1 MANPEEIKKAIGAHG
16 LWKQRLRDAID
27 KGKSEFTVERVKP
40 DNLCDFGKW
49 LYSLPPAERNTDNW
63 KKIQQLHAEFHQEA
77 ARILGLALG
86 NQKSQA
92 ESGIAPN
99 SKFATLS
106 STLTAAMMA
115 WQKS

>member
-16 LWKQRLRDAID
+16 LWKQRLREAID

-63 KKIQQLHAEFHQEA
+63 KKVQQLHAEFHQEA
-77 ARILGLALG
+77 ARILALALG
-86 NQKSQA
+86 NQKAQA

-106 STLTAAMMA
+106 STLTSAMMA